1 MQALTIRRRAVSEV
15 TEVDLRISDRVY
27 FAAFDN
33 VKEGVAVEIW
43 VHIGTEVKGEVPA
56 NADEGDYAST

>member
-1 MQALTIRRRAVSEV
+1 MDGLSIRRRAVSEV
-15 TEVDLRISDRVY
+15 SEVDLRISDPVY

-33 VKEGVAVEIW
+33 VKEGVAVDIW

-56 NADEGDYAST
+56 NADEEVAYE